1 MSAFTKFYGDV
12 TWANSASA
20 KAITCTARRIH
31 REICELSIRPGSAHH
46 SRQNRCSKQN
56 SLPRRDR
63 VEDARACHSAEHLRD
78 DVRQQVRSREPFARH
93 QPTDTAGFKWHPEI
107 CPMANA
113 MVSTVRPKARRPRRT
128 QSLGQETSR
137 PARRCRIPRT
147 PPRTFRETPLP
158 PAFRYSTSAS

>member
-93 QPTDTAGFKWHPEI
+93 QPTALPHPPNTTQNVPKNSAAARFPILNIRLLKLEFARLARVLSFK
-107 CPMANA
+107 CG
-113 MVSTVRPKARRPRRT
+113 RD
-128 QSLGQETSR
+128 GSR
-137 PARRCRIPRT
+137 
-147 PPRTFRETPLP
+147 LP
-158 PAFRYSTSAS
+158 SQRKSVLS